1 MKSLPIDYIH
11 ISPTILSIDEIIRY
25 LDELM
30 VYAESLEF
38 DKFEVCEALCE
49 LVQVR
54 MGDNLQSINSLHAIR
69 VFKYLSS
76 YWPNDNLEHLDSYL
90 TVLININLGS
100 ATREYLLNKLNL
112 SLEVEQRK
120 LIEEAL
126 DEIYA

>member
-11 ISPTILSIDEIIRY
+11 ISPTILSVDEIYGY

-30 VYAESLEF
+30 VYAESFEF
-38 DKFEVCEALCE
+38 DKYEVCEALCE

-54 MGDNLQSINSLHAIR
+54 MGDNLESINTLYATR

-90 TVLININLGS
+90 TVIININLGS
-100 ATREYLLNKLNL
+100 VTKEYLLNKLKL
-112 SLEVEQRK
+112 SFEVAQRK

-126 DEIYA
+126 GEIYA